1 MTAAPRIGPNERLS
15 ATLVLATVLMGVV
28 ILGIN
33 FAREAAA
40 PVTPTLDV
48 ILTQTMTEQP
58 PDQADFIAQA
68 NNQGGGD
75 QDKVQRPRDDK
86 LARVPQPDP
95 GIAPETQVAQA
106 PPAEPKAVMRVLT
119 NTRPTDQVVPIP
131 EDQRSQEAMPLPTGQ
146 ELIQQSLEIAR
157 LSAEIDRQQQLYAK
171 RPRRKF
177 ISASTQEYVYAS
189 YLRAW
194 VAKVER
200 VGNLNYPDE
209 ARRRSLFG
217 RLVMTVAV
225 RRDGSVE
232 DITLNEPSGEPLLD
246 QAAIR
251 TVHLAEPFPPLP
263 VTEDDID
270 RLHITRTW
278 EFSPGGVSSGE

>member
-1 MTAAPRIGPNERLS
+1 MTVAPRIGPNERLS

-251 TVHLAEPFPPLP
+251 TVHLAEPFPPLS